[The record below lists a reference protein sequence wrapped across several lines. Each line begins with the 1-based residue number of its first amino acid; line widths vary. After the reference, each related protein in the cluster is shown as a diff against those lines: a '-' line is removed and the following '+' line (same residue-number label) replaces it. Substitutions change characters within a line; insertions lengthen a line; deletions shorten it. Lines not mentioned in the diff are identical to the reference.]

1 MDSLPADIRQELVT
15 SAAVIDRHAVT
26 MHRLRAAVPP
36 EPLVATLRER
46 WRAAGTP
53 FVESRIG
60 PWTVLSTREVDG
72 VRTIQLRAVPSGTEG
87 VASRW
92 QPAREVSAERPVTV
106 AVSDAI
112 GRWLP
117 PGTRVLRHLVHGDP
131 GRDAATLVA
140 VVPDTPDVTAAVL
153 RERARAEGF
162 GEDER
167 LGLPA
172 GRAAWYRGGAHAGGA
187 ALAFRRDRQEMVATV
202 AVHPEG
208 TALVLHW
215 GSAR

>member
-117 PGTRVLRHLVHGDP
+117 PGTRVLRHLVP
-131 GRDAATLVA
+131 